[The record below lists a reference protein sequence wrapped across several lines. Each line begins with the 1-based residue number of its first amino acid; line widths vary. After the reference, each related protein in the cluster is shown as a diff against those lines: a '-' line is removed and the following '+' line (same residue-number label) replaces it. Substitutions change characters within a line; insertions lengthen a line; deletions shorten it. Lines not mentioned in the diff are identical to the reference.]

1 MALTFNPETLNA
13 FNNTLKDTLNK
24 PPLNEFNVSL
34 NTLQDNLNDVIQKKS
49 VKPSIKKLIDIY
61 EQSTQASTADGETY
75 NTPEFNSELIDDLT
89 NEEHIIYNKKFK
101 QETYLNQPLFYINY
115 THNNKVIALN
125 VYGYKPDNYKF
136 IDKLGNLYIASNK
149 PFYLIGCEPF
159 KQEYFYKLM
168 YIIYY
173 DENDQTQTEY

>member
-1 MALTFNPETLNA
+1 MH
-13 FNNTLKDTLNK
+13 
-24 PPLNEFNVSL
+24 SL
-34 NTLQDNLNDVIQKKS
+34 NRCWDKIRSRELLNTRAEVSFYYRSKQ
-49 VKPSIKKLIDIY
+49 LT
-61 EQSTQASTADGETY
+61 EAD
-75 NTPEFNSELIDDLT
+75 PLSELSKADKTEQLQGLPIDT
-89 NEEHIIYNKKFK
+89 FK

-115 THNNKVIALN
+115 THNNKVITLN

-159 KQEYFYKLM
+159 KPEEFYKLM

-173 DENDQTQTEY
+173 DENDEQTQTEY